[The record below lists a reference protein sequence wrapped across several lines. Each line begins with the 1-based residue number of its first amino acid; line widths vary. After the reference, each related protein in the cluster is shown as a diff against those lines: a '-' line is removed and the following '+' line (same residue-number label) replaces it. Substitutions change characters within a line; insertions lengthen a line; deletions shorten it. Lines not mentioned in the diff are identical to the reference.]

1 MRFDQAVNGNGVT
14 IAKLILYNDEFE
26 NAKSVYNESTFMFSR
41 VTRMSWSKK
50 SLIIV
55 SVAAFVS
62 CATPPK
68 KPVSPPLSAYD
79 LAASS
84 VPEVLPTSQPPIV
97 ELLQSKSGTPKDP
110 SHVGKLVDVPTITP
124 RSPGDLKAIS
134 DNQPIELNFEQT
146 DLRQIIDLVGDT
158 LGLTMVVDPTIAD
171 KVTIRTPPEKKLTKK
186 DLWPLLQLLLVDAG
200 VSIEK
205 KGEVY
210 HFKKT
215 GPSLL
220 PNTVGSV
227 AGLEGSDAP
236 EVLQIVPLRYI
247 SADSALQILTPLLQ
261 PTGRVISLPNVNVI
275 GVIASPQRL
284 QRVNQLLA
292 VFDADPFTH
301 RGIRLFRLKNAKA
314 TEVQQELEK
323 ILQALSGTT
332 GPSAYSVI
340 GLERTNAILVVAP
353 PGGSFNEVS
362 MWVDILDERSDEGK
376 EQVFIYRVRNLKSKD
391 IAATLTSVFKSEEK
405 KDDNKRPDDPT
416 PPQPKPPILPNQVM
430 PPTPNVNETNR
441 TMGTGGTSADIKVG
455 IVADEPTNSLVIRAT
470 PRDYRQLLDTIYL
483 LDQVPK
489 EVMVNVVIAE
499 VQLTDATKF
508 GIDWQVLLDNNHGYV
523 GTNFNVPSGSII
535 PQSATTTTGGTTTT
549 GTGSNN
555 ATITGFVAN
564 YVSSGLTALL
574 NLISSTN
581 DVNVLS
587 RPSILV
593 RNNEEASINVGAEE
607 PFLSGIDVSAVNSY
621 QTSRNVQYKKT
632 GVILKVTPHINDDGV
647 INMKIEQEVAQ
658 PGPTRTTE
666 NLQSFTTRRIETSVV
681 VRDKTAIVIGG
692 LIETRNSNDKQ
703 GITGLQD
710 IPVVGETLFSSTD
723 KQKTRTELVLIIVPT
738 IVSSKADD
746 TALIQSFRAR
756 QRELARLFDQ
766 EQADPKTN
774 DPLLNYMLPKKPA
787 PLVPRPITPVPSS
800 PPSKPPRQK

>member
-1 MRFDQAVNGNGVT
+1 
-14 IAKLILYNDEFE
+14 
-26 NAKSVYNESTFMFSR
+26 
-41 VTRMSWSKK
+41 MSWSKK
-50 SLIIV
+50 SLMV
-55 SVAAFVS
+55 VTVAALVS
-62 CATPPK
+62 CSTPPK
-68 KPVSPPLSAYD
+68 KPAPPPLSAYD
-79 LAASS
+79 LATNS
-84 VPEVLPTSQPPIV
+84 VPEVLPTTQQPIV
-97 ELLQSKSGTPKDP
+97 ELPQNRNALPKDP
-110 SHVGKLVDVPTITP
+110 SHPGKVVDVPTVTP
-124 RSPGDLKAIS
+124 RAPGDLKGLI
-134 DNQPIELNFEQT
+134 DDQPIELNFEQV
-146 DLRQIIDLVGDT
+146 DLRQIIDLVGDA
-158 LGLTMVVDPTIAD
+158 LNLTMVVDPSIAD
-171 KVTIRTPPEKKLTKK
+171 KVTIRTPPDKKLTKQ

-200 VSIEK
+200 VSMEK
-205 KGEVY
+205 KGNVY

-275 GVIASPQRL
+275 GIIASPQRL

-301 RGIRLFRLKNAKA
+301 RGMRLFRLKNAKS

-332 GPSAYSVI
+332 APSAYSVI
-340 GLERTNAILVVAP
+340 GMERINSILVVAP
-353 PGGSFNEVS
+353 PGGSFDEVS

-391 IAATLTSVFKSEEK
+391 IAATLTSIFKAEDK
-405 KDDNKRPDDPT
+405 KDDKRPVNEPI
-416 PPQPKPPILPNQVM
+416 PPKPPILPNQVV
-430 PPTPNVNETNR
+430 PPTQNANDTNR
-441 TMGTGGTSADIKVG
+441 NAGAGGSISADIKVA
-455 IVADEPTNSLVIRAT
+455 IVADEPTNTLVIRAT
-470 PRDYRQLLDTIYL
+470 PRDYRQLLETIYL

-508 GIDWQVLLDNNHGYV
+508 GIDWQVMLDHSHGYV
-523 GTNFNVPSGSII
+523 GTNFNVPTGSII
-535 PQSATTTTGGTTTT
+535 PQSTSTSTDGTTTT
-549 GTGSNN
+549 TNNNSSN

-574 NLISSTN
+574 NMISSTN

-607 PFLSGIDVSAVNSY
+607 PFLSGFDVSSVNNY

-681 VRDKTAIVIGG
+681 VQDRTAIVIGG
-692 LIETRNSNDKQ
+692 LIETRSSNDKQ

-710 IPVVGETLFSSTD
+710 IPVVGDTLFSSTD

-738 IVSSKADD
+738 IVN
-746 TALIQSFRAR
+746 
-756 QRELARLFDQ
+756 
-766 EQADPKTN
+766 PKTDN
-774 DPLLNYMLPKKPA
+774 NLEVQRFKARVKLVADLLNSELLDDPLLNYLTPPKPA
-787 PLVPRPITPVPSS
+787 PLVPRPINTVAPQPKH
-800 PPSKPPRQK
+800 SK

>member
-1 MRFDQAVNGNGVT
+1 
-14 IAKLILYNDEFE
+14 
-26 NAKSVYNESTFMFSR
+26 
-41 VTRMSWSKK
+41 
-50 SLIIV
+50 
-55 SVAAFVS
+55 
-62 CATPPK
+62 
-68 KPVSPPLSAYD
+68 
-79 LAASS
+79 
-84 VPEVLPTSQPPIV
+84 
-97 ELLQSKSGTPKDP
+97 
-110 SHVGKLVDVPTITP
+110 
-124 RSPGDLKAIS
+124 
-134 DNQPIELNFEQT
+134 
-146 DLRQIIDLVGDT
+146 
-158 LGLTMVVDPTIAD
+158 
-171 KVTIRTPPEKKLTKK
+171 
-186 DLWPLLQLLLVDAG
+186 LQLLLVDAG

-275 GVIASPQRL
+275 GIIASPQRL

-323 ILQALSGTT
+323 VLQALSGTAS
-332 GPSAYSVI
+332 PSAYSVI

-353 PGGSFNEVS
+353 PGGSFDEVS

-405 KDDNKRPDDPT
+405 KDDKRPDDPT
-416 PPQPKPPILPNQVM
+416 PLQPKPPILPNQVM
-430 PPTPNVNETNR
+430 PPTPNTNDTNR
-441 TMGTGGTSADIKVG
+441 TVGMGTSADIKVG

-499 VQLTDATKF
+499 VKLTDATKF
-508 GIDWQVLLDNNHGYV
+508 GIDWQAMLGSGGKHGYV
-523 GTNFNVPSGSII
+523 GTDFGVPGGSII
-535 PQSATTTTGGTTTT
+535 PQTTTTT
-549 GTGSNN
+549 GTTTTNTDN
-555 ATITGFVAN
+555 VTNTTITGFAAK

-574 NLISSTN
+574 NLVSSTN

-593 RNNEEASINVGAEE
+593 RNNEEASINVGDEE
-607 PFLSGIDVSAVNSY
+607 PFLSGIDVSTTNNY

-647 INMKIEQEVAQ
+647 VNMKIEQEVAQ
-658 PGPTRTTE
+658 RGPTRTTE
-666 NLQSFTTRRIETSVV
+666 NLQSFSTRRIETSVV
-681 VRDKTAIVIGG
+681 VRDRTAIVIGG
-692 LIETRNSNDKQ
+692 LIETRNNNGQQ
-703 GITGLQD
+703 GIPGLQD
-710 IPVVGETLFSSTD
+710 IPVVGDVLFSSTD
-723 KQKTRTELVLIIVPT
+723 KEMTRTELVLIIVPT
-738 IVSSKADD
+738 IVNSKADEI
-746 TALIQSFRAR
+746 ALVQGFRKR
-756 QRELARLFDQ
+756 LREVERLLNE

-774 DPLLNYMLPKKPA
+774 DPLLNYLLPKKPA
-787 PLVPRPITPVPSS
+787 PPLVPRPITPVS
-800 PPSKPPRQK
+800 PKQPKQK

>member
-1 MRFDQAVNGNGVT
+1 
-14 IAKLILYNDEFE
+14 
-26 NAKSVYNESTFMFSR
+26 
-41 VTRMSWSKK
+41 MSWSKK

-62 CATPPK
+62 CSIPPK
-68 KPVSPPLSAYD
+68 KPVTPPLSAYD
-79 LAASS
+79 LAAS
-84 VPEVLPTSQPPIV
+84 VPEVLPTAQPPIV
-97 ELLQSKSGTPKDP
+97 ELSQTKSAPPKDP
-110 SHVGKLVDVPTITP
+110 SHVGKLVDVPTVTS
-124 RSPGDLKAIS
+124 RSPGDLKAMA
-134 DNQPIELNFEQT
+134 NEQPIVLNFEQT
-146 DLRQIIDLVGDT
+146 DLRQIIDLVGDA
-158 LGLTMVVDPTIAD
+158 LGLTMVVDPSIAD
-171 KVTIRTPPEKKLTKK
+171 KVTIRTPPDKKLTKK

-200 VSIEK
+200 VSMEK
-205 KGEVY
+205 KGDVY

-220 PNTVGSV
+220 PNTVGSIT
-227 AGLEGSDAP
+227 GLEGSDAP
-236 EVLQIVPLRYI
+236 EVLQIVPLRFI

-275 GVIASPQRL
+275 GIIASPQRL

-323 ILQALSGTT
+323 VLQALSGTT
-332 GPSAYSVI
+332 APSAYSVI
-340 GLERTNAILVVAP
+340 GLERTNAVLVVAP
-353 PGGSFNEVS
+353 PGGSFDEVS

-405 KDDNKRPDDPT
+405 KDEKRVNEPT
-416 PPQPKPPILPNQVM
+416 PLQPKPPILPNQVV
-430 PPTPNVNETNR
+430 PPTPNVNNNR
-441 TMGTGGTSADIKVG
+441 TEGTGTSADIKVG

-523 GTNFNVPSGSII
+523 GTNFNVPTGSII
-535 PQSATTTTGGTTTT
+535 PQSTSTTTTTTGGTTTT
-549 GTGSNN
+549 NNNNSGN

-574 NLISSTN
+574 NMISSTN

-607 PFLSGIDVSAVNSY
+607 PFLSGIDVSSVNNY

-710 IPVVGETLFSSTD
+710 IPVVGDTLFSSTD

-746 TALIQSFRAR
+746 TALVQSFRSR
-756 QRELARLFDQ
+756 QREIARLLDE
-766 EQADPKTN
+766 EQADPKTY
-774 DPLLNYMLPKKPA
+774 DPLLNHVLPKRPV
-787 PLVPRPITPVPSS
+787 PLVPRPITPVPS
-800 PPSKPPRQK
+800 PQPLKPLRQK

>member
-1 MRFDQAVNGNGVT
+1 MRMINRNSMT
-14 IAKLILYNDEFE
+14 TEKLILYNNEFK
-26 NAKSVYNESTFMFSR
+26 NAKSVYNKLTFMFSR

-62 CATPPK
+62 CSIPPK
-68 KPVSPPLSAYD
+68 KSTTPPLSAYD

-84 VPEVLPTSQPPIV
+84 VPEVLPTAQPPIV
-97 ELLQSKSGTPKDP
+97 ELLQTKGELPKDP
-110 SHVGKLVDVPTITP
+110 SHAGKLVDVPTVTP

-171 KVTIRTPPEKKLTKK
+171 KVTIRTPSEKKLTKR

-236 EVLQIVPLRYI
+236 EVLQIVPLRFI

-275 GVIASPQRL
+275 GIIASPQRL

-323 ILQALSGTT
+323 VLQALSGTAS
-332 GPSAYSVI
+332 PSAYSVI

-353 PGGSFNEVS
+353 PGGSFDEVS

-405 KDDNKRPDDPT
+405 KDDKRPDDPT
-416 PPQPKPPILPNQVM
+416 PLQPKPPILPNQVM
-430 PPTPNVNETNR
+430 PPTPNTNDTNR
-441 TMGTGGTSADIKVG
+441 TVGTGTSADIKVG

-535 PQSATTTTGGTTTT
+535 PQSTATTTTGGTTTT
-549 GTGSNN
+549 TNTGN

-607 PFLSGIDVSAVNSY
+607 PFLSGIDVSSVNNY

-703 GITGLQD
+703 GVTGLQD
-710 IPVVGETLFSSTD
+710 IPVVGDALFSSTD
-723 KQKTRTELVLIIVPT
+723 KQRTRTELVLIIVPT

-746 TALIQSFRAR
+746 TALVQNFRSR
-756 QRELARLFDQ
+756 QREIARLFNE
-766 EQADPKTN
+766 EQADPKTY
-774 DPLLNYMLPKKPA
+774 DPLLNHVLPKKPV

-800 PPSKPPRQK
+800 QPLKSLKQK

>member
-1 MRFDQAVNGNGVT
+1 MKYN
-14 IAKLILYNDEFE
+14 KL
-26 NAKSVYNESTFMFSR
+26 TFKFSR

-50 SLIIV
+50 SLLI
-55 SVAAFVS
+55 AAIASLIS
-62 CATPPK
+62 CTAPPK
-68 KPVSPPLSAYD
+68 KPAAPPLSAFD

-84 VPEVLPTSQPPIV
+84 LPEVLPTSQPPIV
-97 ELLQSKSGTPKDP
+97 ELSQDKRGQPKDP
-110 SHVGKLVDVPTITP
+110 SHVGKLVDVPTVTP
-124 RSPGDLKAIS
+124 RAPGDLKALS
-134 DNQPIELNFEQT
+134 DTQPIELNFEQT
-146 DLRQIIDLVGDT
+146 ELRQLIDLVGEA
-158 LGLTMVVDPTIAD
+158 LNLTMVVDPSIAD
-171 KVTIRTPPEKKLTKK
+171 KVTIRTPPDKKLTKK

-200 VSIEK
+200 VSVEK

-215 GPSLL
+215 GPSML

-227 AGLEGSDAP
+227 TGLEGSDAP
-236 EVLQIVPLRYI
+236 EVLQVVPLRYI

-292 VFDADPFTH
+292 VFDADPFSH
-301 RGIRLFRLKNAKA
+301 RGIRLFRLKNSKA
-314 TEVQQELEK
+314 SEVQQELEK

-332 GPSAYSVI
+332 TPSAYSVI

-353 PGGSFNEVS
+353 PGGSFDEVA

-391 IAATLTSVFKSEEK
+391 IAATLTSIFKPEDK
-405 KDDNKRPDDPT
+405 KDDKKRPDEPQQPQKPPVLPNLVT
-416 PPQPKPPILPNQVM
+416 PPVQTPPANNANAM
-430 PPTPNVNETNR
+430 
-441 TMGTGGTSADIKVG
+441 GTSADIKVG

-470 PRDYRQLLDTIYL
+470 PRDYRQLLDTIYQ

-508 GIDWQVLLDNNHGYV
+508 GIDWQAMLDGGKHGYV
-523 GTNFNVPSGSII
+523 GTDFGVPAGSII
-535 PQSATTTTGGTTTT
+535 PQTTTTT
-549 GTGSNN
+549 GTTTTDTSSSTST
-555 ATITGFVAN
+555 TITGFAAK

-574 NLISSTN
+574 NLVSSTN

-593 RNNEEASINVGAEE
+593 RNNEEASINVGDEE
-607 PFLSGIDVSAVNSY
+607 PFLSSIDVSTVNNY

-647 INMKIEQEVAQ
+647 INMKIEQEVSQ
-658 PGPTRTTE
+658 LGTPRTTE
-666 NLQSFTTRRIETSVV
+666 KLQSFSTRRIETSVV

-692 LIETRNSNDKQ
+692 LIETRNKNGQQ
-703 GITGLQD
+703 GVTGLQD
-710 IPVVGETLFSSTD
+710 IPVVGDVLFSSTD
-723 KQKTRTELVLIIVPT
+723 KEMVRTELVLIIVPT
-738 IVSSKADD
+738 IVGSKADEA
-746 TALIQSFRAR
+746 ALVQSFKKR
-756 QRELARLFDQ
+756 QREIERLLNA
-766 EQADPKTN
+766 EQADPKTY
-774 DPLLNYMLPKKPA
+774 DPLLNSLVPQKPA
-787 PLVPRPITPVPSS
+787 PLKPRPITSVPATPLKSQPTPAAKS
-800 PPSKPPRQK
+800 PK